1 MHRIRSAFRSPK
13 AWFFAL
19 ALVAIVG
26 PAVTTVAAGE
36 IVPEKHHLIYDQTDG
51 VWRCLGSSSN
61 CEFGS

>member
-1 MHRIRSAFRSPK
+1 MRRIDTMFRSPR

-19 ALVAIVG
+19 ALGAIVG

-36 IVPEKHHLIYDQTDG
+36 IVPEKHHLLWDSTDG
-51 VWRCLGSSSN
+51 VWRCVGSSSN